1 VLVGSNR
8 GISHWI
14 GQSHRSMADADV
26 PNIASVASRIL
37 CDHTRYCVQ
46 YLVDGLHG
54 LQQFNGNLMDVLNV
68 IRDDVKHIKSRDD
81 GSARLWPAP
90 PAMIMAV
97 GSHTCSSS
105 SNSFPSSK
113 RSSPSSS
120 SDRRS
125 KRVRSV
131 ARSEHDV
138 WVKCPFCPQEH
149 WNERSH
155 VQHVQRSVDR

>member
-1 VLVGSNR
+1 
-8 GISHWI
+8 
-14 GQSHRSMADADV
+14 MADADV
-26 PNIASVASRIL
+26 PNIATVASRIL

-54 LQQFNGNLMDVLNV
+54 LQQVNGNVLGVLND
-68 IRDDVKHIKSRDD
+68 IRDDVKLIRSRDD

-97 GSHTCSSS
+97 GSHVCSSTSNSFHSSQRSSQSSS
-105 SNSFPSSK
+105 SG
-113 RSSPSSS
+113 
-120 SDRRS
+120 RRS
-125 KRVRSV
+125 KRGRSV
-131 ARSEHDV
+131 ARSDHDV